1 MAKLH
6 QRNTELRE
14 AVDIERG
21 CVRLLVDMLAGDQ
34 RGASLIEY
42 SLVIS
47 IILLVTIASLAG
59 IGAWIGG
66 SFSNLLTTLGP

>member
-6 QRNTELRE
+6 QRKTELRE

-21 CVRLLVDMLAGDQ
+21 CMRLHVDILAGDQ

-47 IILLVTIASLAG
+47 IIIVITIASLVG
-59 IGAWIGG
+59 VGAWIGG
-66 SFSNLLTTLGP
+66 LLSSLPTTLGP